1 MQSDSTRS
9 AVGQSLFYGAL
20 ATVQLFILH
29 PHIAVRDVDGYA
41 HIILKTAVHPVILP
55 YSQLLVTA
63 PWRSRLSKISELP
76 SRASAS
82 GNENQLLRTSPIW

>member
-41 HIILKTAVHPVILP
+41 HIMGA
-55 YSQLLVTA
+55 
-63 PWRSRLSKISELP
+63 RSLMAGHGYKSVRP
-76 SRASAS
+76 
-82 GNENQLLRTSPIW
+82 